1 MDDELMLV
9 AGRLSTARR
18 VVALTGAGISE
29 ESGIPTFRDPQTGLW
44 ARYDPLTL
52 ATAEAFARDPKLVW
66 DWYEWRRGLRR
77 QAKPNPGHYALAKM
91 ASRLAHFVLI
101 TQNIDGLHATAGSA
115 DVLELHGN
123 IFRDKCSREGT
134 LVERAKARSTQTGIP
149 ACPNCGAYL
158 RPDVV
163 WFGEAL
169 PREVLDCAFQE
180 SMRSDVFLSIGTSAV
195 VEPAASLPRIAKSA
209 GAFLVEVNPAETAL
223 STMADAVLRGKAGEL
238 LPKLAENLRSQISGP

>member
-44 ARYDPLTL
+44 ARYDPMTL

-115 DVLELHGN
+115 DIVELHGN
-123 IFRDKCSREGT
+123 IFRNKCSREGT
-134 LVERAKARSTQTGIP
+134 IVDRTLARPAENGVP

-169 PREVLDCAFQE
+169 PRESLDRAFQE
-180 SMRSDVFLSIGTSAV
+180 SMSCDVFLSIGTSAV

-209 GAFLVEVNPAETAL
+209 GAFLVEVNPAETPL
-223 STMADAVLRGKAGEL
+223 SATADAVLRGKAGLVLPQLLIEL
-238 LPKLAENLRSQISGP
+238 ESWINGS

>member
-1 MDDELMLV
+1 ML
-9 AGRLSTARR
+9 
-18 VVALTGAGISE
+18 
-29 ESGIPTFRDPQTGLW
+29 
-44 ARYDPLTL
+44 
-52 ATAEAFARDPKLVW
+52 
-66 DWYEWRRGLRR
+66 
-77 QAKPNPGHYALAKM
+77 
-91 ASRLAHFVLI
+91 FVLI

-115 DVLELHGN
+115 DILELHGN

-134 LVERAKARSTQTGIP
+134 LVDRAFARSTETGIP

-180 SMRSDVFLSIGTSAV
+180 SMRSDVFLSIGTSTV

-223 STMADAVLRGKAGEL
+223 STMADAVLRGKAGLVLPQLLIEL
-238 LPKLAENLRSQISGP
+238 ESWIKGS